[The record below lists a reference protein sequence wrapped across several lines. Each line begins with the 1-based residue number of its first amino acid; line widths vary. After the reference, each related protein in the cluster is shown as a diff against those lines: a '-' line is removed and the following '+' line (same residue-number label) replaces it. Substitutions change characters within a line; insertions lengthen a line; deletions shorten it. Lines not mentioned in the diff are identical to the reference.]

1 MRLMRCRSLL
11 LVCCAGVSF
20 AQPPKTAVKPVTEII
35 DGVTITDPYRWL
47 EDQNSPETRA
57 WIKGQMA
64 YTEATLAKVPQR
76 AQIRQLLSGLLKV
89 DTMTAPTERD
99 GRYFF
104 HKRSATQDQAV
115 LYYRQGETGPDKV
128 LVDPNPLSADHSTSL
143 QTMDISSDGKL
154 VAYGLRKGG
163 QDEVSVHFRLVDSG
177 EDLPDVFPAARYESV
192 SITHDRNGLYYEMYT
207 TQGPRVFYHAMGSP
221 LAGDKLIFGQQYDAM
236 HDMDCAIS
244 SNGRWLVC
252 EAELGAAADQVEI
265 FAQDLKT
272 GGPMKPIVTGI
283 DARFEPEIAGDRVY
297 VLTNWKAPDNRILAI
312 DLTHPASDSWKEI
325 VPERPYVLDSFS
337 LAGGKLATNWLE
349 NVHSRIE
356 IMTAEGKPVRQIPLP
371 GIGEASVPRGRWESD
386 VAFYSYSSLNQPT
399 TIYRYNMSSGAQS
412 VWFQQKEPFDPS
424 TVEVKQVWYNSK
436 DGTRIPMFLAYPKGI
451 KLDGSHPALLTG
463 YGGFNLNM
471 LPASSTTALAWLEMG
486 GVFALPNLRGGGEFG
501 EKWHDAG
508 KLDKKQN
515 VFDDFIAAA
524 EYLIKEGYTSNE
536 RLAISGRSN
545 GGLLVGAAL
554 TQRPDLFRAVVCGF
568 PLLDMVRY
576 DRFKIAK
583 SWIPEYGTAQ
593 NPKQFPFI
601 YKYSPYQH
609 VEKGGKYPAVLLV
622 SGDFD
627 TRVDPL
633 HARKMAALLEASTGS
648 GRPVLL
654 RYDTESGHSAGVP
667 LDKQVDESTDEMSFL
682 VWQLGMKPA
691 LK

>member
-1 MRLMRCRSLL
+1 MKHALIGLL
-11 LVCCAGVSF
+11 CLAVTPSIQVL
-20 AQPPKTAVKPVTEII
+20 AQPPKTPAKPVTETI

-57 WIKGQMA
+57 WIKSQMT
-64 YTEATLAKVPQR
+64 YTEATLARVPQR
-76 AQIRQLLSGLLKV
+76 EHIHQLLSGLLKV
-89 DTMTAPTERD
+89 DVMTAPVERGSRFFFRKRRATE
-99 GRYFF
+99 
-104 HKRSATQDQAV
+104 DQAV
-115 LYYRQGETGPDKV
+115 LYYRQGENGQDTL
-128 LVDPNPLSADHSTSL
+128 LVDPNPLSPDHSTSVQL
-143 QTMDISSDGKL
+143 LDVSNDGRL

-163 QDEVSVHFRLVDSG
+163 QDEVSVHFRLVDSRS
-177 EDLPDVFPAARYESV
+177 DLADTLPAARYESA
-192 SITHDRNGLYYEMYT
+192 SIKPDRSGIYYEVAT
-207 TQGPRVFYHAMGSP
+207 AQGPRVFYHAMGTP
-221 LAGDKLIFGQQYDAM
+221 VANDKMIFGQQYDAT
-236 HDMDCAIS
+236 HEGDCFIS

-252 EAELGAAADQVEI
+252 EFLTGSAGDKVELY
-265 FAQDLKT
+265 AQDLKS
-272 GGPMKPIVTGI
+272 GGAMKPIVTGI
-283 DARFEPEIAGDRVY
+283 DARFQADVAGDRMY
-297 VLTNWKAPDNRILAI
+297 VQTNWKAPNERILVI
-312 DLTHPASDSWKEI
+312 DLNHPATETWKEI

-337 LAGGKLATNWLE
+337 LSGGRLAANWLD
-349 NVHSRIE
+349 NVHSHIE
-356 IMTAEGKPVRQIPLP
+356 ILTDEGKLIRQLQLP
-371 GIGEASVPRGRWESD
+371 GIGDATVPRGRWESD
-386 VAFYSYSSLNQPT
+386 VAFYAYSSLNQAN
-399 TIYRYNMSSGAQS
+399 TIYRYSMSSGTQS
-412 VWFQQKEPFDPS
+412 VWFQQKQPFAPS

-436 DGTRIPMFLAYPKGI
+436 DGTRVPMFLAYPKGI

-463 YGGFNLNM
+463 YGGFNVNE
-471 LPASSTTALAWLEMG
+471 LPVASNTALAWLEMG
-486 GVFALPNLRGGGEFG
+486 GVYALPNLRGGGEFG

-524 EYLIKEGYTSNE
+524 EYLIKEGYTSKD

-568 PLLDMVRY
+568 PLLDMIRY
-576 DRFKIAK
+576 DRFKVAK
-583 SWIPEYGTAQ
+583 FWVPEYGTAQ

-633 HARKMAALLEASTGS
+633 HARKMAALLEASSGS

-667 LDKQVDESTDEMSFL
+667 LDKQIDEMTDELSFL
-682 VWQLGMKPA
+682 AWQLDMK
-691 LK
+691 

>member
-1 MRLMRCRSLL
+1 MQRLAILL
-11 LVCCAGVSF
+11 ACCAVLSS
-20 AQPPKTAVKPVTEII
+20 AQPPKTLVKPVTETI

-57 WIKGQMA
+57 WIKSQMA
-64 YTEATLAKVPQR
+64 YTESVLAKAPQR
-76 AQIRQLLSGLLKV
+76 EHIHQLLSGLLKV
-89 DTMTAPTERD
+89 DAMTAPIERGGRFFFRKRRATE
-99 GRYFF
+99 
-104 HKRSATQDQAV
+104 DQAV
-115 LYYRQGETGPDKV
+115 LYYRQGETGPDTL
-128 LVDPNPLSADHSTSL
+128 LVDPNPLSPDHSTSV
-143 QTMDISSDGKL
+143 QIMDISNDGRL

-163 QDEVSVHFRLVDSG
+163 QDEVSVHFLPVDSRSG
-177 EDLPDVFPAARYESV
+177 LADTLPAARYESV
-192 SITHDRNGLYYEMYT
+192 SIQPDRSGAYYEVAT
-207 TQGPRVFYHAMGSP
+207 GQGPRVFYHAMGAAVSS
-221 LAGDKLIFGQQYDAM
+221 DKMIFGQQYDAT
-236 HDMDCAIS
+236 HEGDCFIS

-252 EAELGAAADQVEI
+252 EFLTGSAGDKVELY
-265 FAQDLKT
+265 AQDLKP
-272 GGPMKPIVTGI
+272 GGSMRPIATGI
-283 DARFEPEIAGDRVY
+283 DARFEADVAGDRMY
-297 VLTNWKAPDNRILAI
+297 VQTNWKAPNGRILVI
-312 DLTHPASDSWKEI
+312 DLNHPAPETWKEV

-337 LAGGKLATNWLE
+337 LSGGKLAANWLD
-349 NVHSRIE
+349 NVHSHIE
-356 IMTAEGKPVRQIPLP
+356 ILTDEGKLIRQLQLP
-371 GIGEASVPRGRWESD
+371 GIGDATVPRGRWESD
-386 VAFYSYSSLNQPT
+386 VAFYAYSSLNQPN
-399 TIYRYNMSSGAQS
+399 TIYRYSMSSGSQS
-412 VWFQQKEPFDPS
+412 VWFQQKQPFAPS

-436 DGTRIPMFLAYPKGI
+436 DGTRVPMFLAYPKGI
-451 KLDGSHPALLTG
+451 KLDGGHPVLLTG
-463 YGGFNLNM
+463 YGGFNVNE
-471 LPASSTTALAWLEMG
+471 LPGVSNTALAWLEMG
-486 GVFALPNLRGGGEFG
+486 GVYALPNLRGGGEFG

-524 EYLIKEGYTSNE
+524 EYLIKEGYTSKD
-536 RLAISGRSN
+536 RLTISGRSN

-576 DRFKIAK
+576 DRFKVAK
-583 SWIPEYGTAQ
+583 FWVPEYGSAQ

-667 LDKQVDESTDEMSFL
+667 LDKQIDETTDELSFL
-682 VWQLGMKPA
+682 AWQLDMK
-691 LK
+691 